1 MARAKKKRRTA
12 KKTRAKARS
21 ARVSKV
27 RAVVNLSPQ
36 DPIKHV
42 VLLMLENRSFDHMLG
57 CLPNVNG
64 AGMGHSNTDSTG
76 NVYTQAPSRTREIE
90 PDPKHETIN
99 VLRQIEGGNKGFA
112 ADYEAAYPQSSV
124 SQRQEIMSYYPLGF
138 LSPLHELAQQFTVCD
153 NWFASVPGP
162 TWANRLFAMSGTSLG
177 RVKMPTGIFDLHNHN
192 YNQDSI
198 FDRLANAGIP
208 WRVYFGDFPLS
219 LLLRHQQSSLK
230 ILRYYDIGFF
240 YRHARKAE
248 KDFPA
253 FSFIEPRYLPPGVDD
268 DHPPHDVMNG
278 EQLIA
283 KVYNAIRA
291 NAELWNTTLL
301 IILYDEHGGFFDH
314 EPPLAATPPDNHKE
328 EYTFDRLGVRVPA
341 LLVSPWVGKGVFPTL
356 CDHTS
361 VLRYLIDKW
370 SLKPLGQ
377 RTAGANS
384 FASIIGAT
392 GGPRQDTPV
401 SVSTQVASR
410 AALLTKA
417 TLAEKPLNDNQRAII
432 SFSQY
437 LESQTKDKDANK
449 VKRSMK
455 MMSGPVDQVGIAKQ
469 RARLFLKQRGAK
481 L

>member
-1 MARAKKKRRTA
+1 MARAGKKRRTG
-12 KKTRAKARS
+12 KKTAPRARS
-21 ARVSKV
+21 ARVSNA
-27 RAVVNLSPQ
+27 RAVFNVSPQ

-64 AGMGHSNTDSTG
+64 VGMGHTNADSAG
-76 NVYTQAPSRTREIE
+76 NVYTQEPSRTREID
-90 PDPKHETIN
+90 PDPIHETKN
-99 VLRQIEGGNKGFA
+99 VLRQIDGGNKGFV
-112 ADYEAAYPQSSV
+112 ADYEMAYPQSSV

-138 LSPLHELAQQFTVCD
+138 LFPLHELAQQFTVCD

-162 TWANRLFAMSGTSLG
+162 TWTNRLFAMSGTSLG
-177 RVKMPTGIFDLHNHN
+177 RVKMPTGIFDLNIHN
-192 YNQDSI
+192 YTQDSI
-198 FDRLANAGIP
+198 FDRLADAGIP

-219 LLLRHQQSSLK
+219 LLLRHQQSPPRVLHH
-230 ILRYYDIGFF
+230 YDIGFF

-278 EQLIA
+278 EHLIA
-283 KVYNAIRA
+283 KIYNAIRA

-314 EPPLAATPPDNHKE
+314 ESPLAATPPDDHKG

-341 LLVSPWVGKGVFPTL
+341 VLVSPWVAKGVFPTL

-370 SLKPLGQ
+370 SLQPLGQ

-384 FASIIGAT
+384 FASIIGAA
-392 GGPRQDTPV
+392 GGPRQDTPA
-401 SVSTQVASR
+401 SVSPQVAPR
-410 AALLTKA
+410 AVLLTKA
-417 TLAEKPLNDNQRAII
+417 ALAEKPLSDNQRAII

-455 MMSGPVDQVGIAKQ
+455 MMSGPVEQVGIAKQ
-469 RARLFLKQRGAK
+469 RVRLFLKQRGAK

>member
-1 MARAKKKRRTA
+1 MARAGKKRRTR
-12 KKTRAKARS
+12 KKTGPGGRP
-21 ARVSKV
+21 ARVPNA
-27 RAVVNLSPQ
+27 RAIATVSPQ

-64 AGMGHSNTDSTG
+64 VDAAHSNADSAG
-76 NVYTQAPSRTREIE
+76 NVYTQAPSVTREIE
-90 PDPKHETIN
+90 PDPTHETKN
-99 VLRQIEGGNKGFA
+99 VLRQIDGGNMGFV
-112 ADYEAAYPQSSV
+112 ADYETAYPQSSV

-138 LSPLHELAQQFTVCD
+138 LSPLHELAEQFIVCD

-162 TWANRLFAMSGTSLG
+162 TWTNRLFAMSGTSLG
-177 RVKMPTGIFDLHNHN
+177 RVKMPTGIFDLNVHN

-198 FDRLANAGIP
+198 FDRLADAGIP
-208 WRVYFGDFPLS
+208 SRVYFGDFPLS
-219 LLLRHQQSSLK
+219 LLLSHQQSPSRVLH
-230 ILRYYDIGFF
+230 YYDIGFF

-278 EQLIA
+278 EHLIA
-283 KVYNAIRA
+283 KIYNAIRA

-314 EPPLAATPPDNHKE
+314 ESPPAATPPDDHNE
-328 EYTFDRLGVRVPA
+328 EYAFDRLGVRVPA
-341 LLVSPWVGKGVFPTL
+341 VLVSPWVAKGVFPTL

-361 VLRYLIDKW
+361 VLRYLLDKW
-370 SLKPLGQ
+370 SLQPLGE
-377 RTAGANS
+377 RAASAHS
-384 FASIIGAT
+384 FASIIGAA
-392 GGPRQDTPV
+392 GGPRQDTPATV
-401 SVSTQVASR
+401 SPQIAPR

-417 TLAEKPLNDNQRAII
+417 ALAEKPLNDNQRAII

-437 LESQTKDKDANK
+437 LEKQTKDKDANK

-455 MMSGPVDQVGIAKQ
+455 MMSGAVDQVGIAKQ